1 MDLEAALAGTPHKY
15 ESRLDIIKKHSETV
29 WKKDTVHHKH
39 YTLHGMDHYSAVISV
54 LNKLVDGIDPGTGR
68 GQR

>member
-1 MDLEAALAGTPHKY
+1 MDIEAALTGTPQKY

-54 LNKLVDGIDPGTGR
+54 LNKLVMELTLLVG
-68 GQR
+68 